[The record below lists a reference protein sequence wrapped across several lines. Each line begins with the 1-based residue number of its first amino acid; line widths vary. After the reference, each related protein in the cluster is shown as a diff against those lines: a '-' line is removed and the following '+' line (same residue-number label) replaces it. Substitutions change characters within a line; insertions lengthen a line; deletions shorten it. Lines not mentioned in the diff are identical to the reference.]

1 MKTICFIIALLS
13 LSVSASAKG
22 FSISIDNIRNDN
34 GNILVML
41 QADGQSKPV
50 YGMAK
55 AQKGEVTI
63 TIEEVTWEHFT
74 ISVFHD
80 ENENWQIDTDEQG
93 KPVEGFARE
102 KHHPKKKEDACKL
115 KLFYFDNL
123 LER

>member
-1 MKTICFIIALLS
+1 MKTIWFIIALLS

-22 FSISIDNIRNDN
+22 FSISIGNIRNDN

-63 TIEEVTWEHFT
+63 TIEEVTWDHFT

-93 KPVEGFARE
+93 KPVEGFAQK

-115 KLFYFDNL
+115 KLFYFDNP

>member
-41 QADGQSKPV
+41 QADGQNKPV

-63 TIEEVTWEHFT
+63 EEVTWDHFT

-115 KLFYFDNL
+115 KLFYFDNP

>member
-41 QADGQSKPV
+41 QA
-50 YGMAK
+50 
-55 AQKGEVTI
+55 
-63 TIEEVTWEHFT
+63 EEVTWDHFT

-115 KLFYFDNL
+115 KLFYFDNP